1 MVSGCA
7 TSCGHVART
16 VPGAHVKDQYM
27 SSPSGKRRFAR
38 IDRLPHYVFNITAE
52 LKLAARRRGEDII
65 DMSMGNPDGATPPH
79 IVAKLTE
86 VAQRPDTHGYS
97 ASKGIPRLR
106 RAISHWYKDRYKVD
120 IDADKEAI
128 VTIGSKEG
136 LAHLMLATLD
146 RGDTVLVPDPSYPIH
161 IYGAVIAGADIRSVP
176 LVPGVD
182 FFAELE
188 KAIRGS
194 YPKPKMMILGFPS
207 NPTAQCVELDFFE
220 RVIALARKH
229 DIFVVHDLAYAD
241 IVYDGWKAP
250 SIMQVP
256 GAKDIAVEFF
266 TLSKS
271 YNMAGWR
278 IGFMVGNPDLVA
290 ALARIKSYHDYGTFT
305 PLQVAAIAALE
316 GDQQCV
322 KEIAAKYQSRR
333 DVLVKGLHEAGWMV
347 DKPKASMYIW
357 ARIPDHYKALGS
369 IEFSRQMLEKAKVC
383 VSPGIGFCDHGD
395 DHVRFALIE
404 NEARIRQAVR
414 GIKAMFK
421 ADGVME
427 LG

>member
-1 MVSGCA
+1 MTAAS
-7 TSCGHVART
+7 
-16 VPGAHVKDQYM
+16 
-27 SSPSGKRRFAR
+27 SGKRRFAR
-38 IDRLPHYVFNITAE
+38 IDRLPPYVFNITAE
-52 LKLAARRRGEDII
+52 LKMAARRRGEDII
-65 DMSMGNPDGATPPH
+65 DMSMGNPDGATPAH

-86 VAQRPDTHGYS
+86 AAQRPDTHGYS

-106 RAISHWYKDRYKVD
+106 RAISHWYRERYDVE
-120 IDADKEAI
+120 IDPDTEAI

-176 LVPGVD
+176 LVPGID

-188 KAIRGS
+188 RAIRGS
-194 YPKPKMMILGFPS
+194 YPKPKMIVLGFPS

-241 IVYDGWKAP
+241 IVFDGWKAP

-278 IGFMVGNPDLVA
+278 VGFMVGNPDLVA
-290 ALARIKSYHDYGTFT
+290 ALTRIKSYHDYGTFT
-305 PLQVAAIAALE
+305 PLQIAAIAALE

-322 KEIAAKYQSRR
+322 SEIAAQYQSRR
-333 DVLVKGLHEAGWMV
+333 DVLARGLIEAGWPV
-347 DKPKASMYIW
+347 EIPKASMYIW
-357 ARIPDHYKALGS
+357 ARIPEPYRALGS
-369 IEFSRQMLEKAKVC
+369 LEFSKQLLAKAKVS
-383 VSPGIGFCDHGD
+383 VSPGIGFGD
-395 DHVRFALIE
+395 YGDEYVRFALIE
-404 NEARIRQAVR
+404 NESRIRQAVR
-414 GIKAMFK
+414 GIKAMFR
-421 ADGVME
+421 ADGLVKPSSSPVQA
-427 LG
+427 

>member
-1 MVSGCA
+1 MTAAS
-7 TSCGHVART
+7 
-16 VPGAHVKDQYM
+16 
-27 SSPSGKRRFAR
+27 SGKRRFAR
-38 IDRLPHYVFNITAE
+38 IDRLPPYVFNITAE
-52 LKLAARRRGEDII
+52 LKMAARRRGEDII
-65 DMSMGNPDGATPPH
+65 DMSMGNPDGATPAH

-86 VAQRPDTHGYS
+86 AAQRPDTHGYS

-106 RAISHWYKDRYKVD
+106 RAISHWYRERYDVE
-120 IDADKEAI
+120 IDPDTEAI

-176 LVPGVD
+176 LVPGID

-188 KAIRGS
+188 RAIRGS
-194 YPKPKMMILGFPS
+194 YPKPKMIVLGFPS

-241 IVYDGWKAP
+241 IVFDGYQAP

-290 ALARIKSYHDYGTFT
+290 ALTRIKSYHDYGTFT
-305 PLQVAAIAALE
+305 PVQIAAIAALE

-322 KEIAAKYQSRR
+322 HEIAAQYQSRR
-333 DVLVKGLHEAGWMV
+333 DVLAKGLIEAGWPV
-347 DKPKASMYIW
+347 EIPKASMYIW
-357 ARIPDHYKALGS
+357 ARIPEPYRALGS
-369 IEFSRQMLEKAKVC
+369 LEFAKQLLAKAKVS
-383 VSPGIGFCDHGD
+383 VSPGIGFGD
-395 DHVRFALIE
+395 YGDEYVRFALIE
-404 NEARIRQAVR
+404 NESRIRQAVR
-414 GIKAMFK
+414 GIKAMFR
-421 ADGVME
+421 ADG
-427 LG
+427 LIKA